1 MTSVSGSVAGAAG
14 VAFLVALALV
24 PLLVR
29 FAIGRNLLDVP
40 NARSSHE
47 IPTPRLGGLAVI
59 VGAWAAAPFMSEGF
73 LFLVTATI
81 GGLVGAFDD
90 FVDLRFWMK
99 AAGQAAAAFVL
110 LFLAPPP
117 ISEAAGAL
125 WPVTLLFGVFWVV
138 AVVNAYNFMDGIDG
152 IAGGVAITNALFLAA
167 LVGMSGLGVGL
178 AALAAAVAGFLM
190 WNISPARIFLGD
202 SGSHFVGFFLGAV
215 ALYTEPIGGAG
226 AAYGPFL
233 AFVVAAVVFA
243 PFLFDTAFTL
253 VRRARARKNIFAA
266 HREHIYQRITPDPA
280 KHRQVSNVYFAL
292 SAFSGL
298 AALLASGGT
307 PLGLFGGLVLILGCC
322 LFMAFLPRIARE
334 RGYAS

>member
-1 MTSVSGSVAGAAG
+1 MTAVSGPVAGAVG

-59 VGAWAAAPFMSEGF
+59 AGVWAIAPLMVGGF
-73 LFLVTATI
+73 LFLATATLA
-81 GGLVGAFDD
+81 GVVGLLDD
-90 FVDLRFWMK
+90 FVDLKFWMK
-99 AAGQAAAAFVL
+99 AAGQATAAFVL
-110 LFLAPPP
+110 LFLATPP
-117 ISEAAGAL
+117 IWLAAGPF
-125 WPVTLLFGVFWVV
+125 WPITLLFGVFWIV

-152 IAGGVAITNALFLAA
+152 IAGGTAILNALFLAA
-167 LVGMSGLGVGL
+167 LVGTSSGLGIGL
-178 AALAAAVAGFLM
+178 AALAAAVGGFML
-190 WNISPARIFLGD
+190 WNLSPARIFLGD
-202 SGSHFVGFFLGAV
+202 SGSHFVGFFLGAA
-215 ALYTEPIGGAG
+215 ALYTEPVGRAG
-226 AAYGPFL
+226 DAYSPYL

-253 VRRARARKNIFAA
+253 VRRAKARKNIFAA

-280 KHRQVSNVYFAL
+280 KHRQVSNVYFAF
-292 SAFSGL
+292 SAVAGL

-307 PLGLFGGLVLILGCC
+307 LLRLLGGGALVLGLC
-322 LFMAFLPRIARE
+322 LFMAFLPRIAGE
-334 RGYAS
+334 RDYV